1 MVVFPFPPDARGDI
15 VETLAWQTDV
25 LRSTSGA
32 EQRRALR
39 LAPRRTQGAGF
50 AWRHPQLPS
59 ALAQLLR
66 KS

>member
-1 MVVFPFPPDARGDI
+1 VLPAP
-15 VETLAWQTDV
+15 AWV
-25 LRSTSGA
+25 LRL
-32 EQRRALR
+32 ALGEMSVLLLGGQR

-50 AWRHPQLPS
+50 AWRHPQLAA